1 MLDGDNVRHG
11 LCSDL
16 GFSPQD
22 RSENIRRVGHAA
34 ELFAG
39 AGFLVLTAFISPT
52 GPTAIGAG
60 DRAGNLPRD
69 LHRRRPEDVR
79 NARPEGP
86 VQERRGKAKYTNLP
100 AFRPMSHR

>member
-16 GFSPQD
+16 GFSPRDQS
-22 RSENIRRVGHAA
+22 RTSAEFGQAA

-39 AGFLVLTAFISPT
+39 AGFLVLTAFTP
-52 GPTAIGAG
+52 IGRPRQSAG

-69 LHRRRPEDVR
+69 LYRRRPEDVR
-79 NARPEGP
+79 NA
-86 VQERRGKAKYTNLP
+86 
-100 AFRPMSHR
+100 